1 VAAGAERSEGSA
13 GVHGYLRGNHRAGCG
28 ESLERELHTGAAM
41 PHSLTAYGLMSLDST
56 LSPWASVRT
65 IVQADTENADAPESA
80 DQRRARL
87 MAAAQAGDRRA
98 YERVLADSILLIRLA
113 ARRQGVAA
121 DRLDDV
127 VQETLITVNRVR
139 HTYDPS
145 RSYDAW
151 LTAIAN
157 RRAIDAL
164 RSRDDVAFDNHADI
178 DDASAATEQWQRAR
192 TLREAIAELPPGQR
206 EAVEQMGLHE
216 RSLSEAAELTGRNT
230 GALKVNLHRALKAL
244 RERFNGE
251 P

>member
-1 VAAGAERSEGSA
+1 MNRPTSVGRVSWRPRS
-13 GVHGYLRGNHRAGCG
+13 RA
-28 ESLERELHTGAAM
+28 TGA
-41 PHSLTAYGLMSLDST
+41 
-56 LSPWASVRT
+56 RT
-65 IVQADTENADAPESA
+65 SGCLPIRSCSFAW
-80 DQRRARL
+80 RR
-87 MAAAQAGDRRA
+87 GDRA
-98 YERVLADSILLIRLA
+98 SL
-113 ARRQGVAA
+113 Q
-121 DRLDDV
+121 
-127 VQETLITVNRVR
+127 
-139 HTYDPS
+139 TYDPS

-164 RSRDDVAFDNHADI
+164 RSRGRRDSRELHDDIAFDNHADS
-178 DDASAATEQWQRAR
+178 DDASAATEQLQRAQR
-192 TLREAIAELPPGQR
+192 LREAIAELPPGQR